1 MGAVLSNHLQLRPY
15 QQAAIDGLYDY
26 WSDKRGDNPLIVA
39 PTGAGKSLIIGKLIE
54 DALSFPGTRILM
66 LTHVSELIEQN
77 AKELIGLLPGVDLG
91 FYSASLGQK
100 RLDRQ
105 VTFAGIQS
113 IHNRAFDMVP
123 PPDLVLIDEAH
134 LVPKNTTTRYG
145 KFLNDL
151 RTCNPDVKVVGLTAT
166 PYRLDSGYLHKG
178 EGSIFDGIAY
188 DIPVGMLMDQGFLSP
203 LVSKGAKSKIDL
215 SNVGMRGGEFI
226 ESQLAMAASDPE
238 LVKATVAEIVH
249 FGQKRKSWLIF
260 ASGVNHAE
268 MLKAEFAEHGIDSEV
283 VTGGDSKTDR
293 RERIEDFKAL
303 RLRCLINI
311 GVLTAGFN
319 HPATD
324 LVAMVRATASA
335 GLYVQIAGRGTRLA
349 HGKTDCLFL
358 DFGGNVER
366 HGFIDAVRVRDKT
379 QSRGGGDAPVKE
391 CPDCQTMVNAG
402 ARYCPCGFKFPDP
415 ELNHGAKA
423 YGGAVLSSQV
433 VAEWVDVDDVVYSRH
448 QKQGKPD
455 SIKVT
460 YHCGITSVSEWLCP
474 DHGGYAASRYKARM
488 KALGATAETTA
499 DALDEASKSWTIP
512 TRVKIKPRVDD
523 PRFHEIVQFDYS
535 EGRKPKPV
543 GETLSWDG
551 DIPEFEDENFI
562 QF

>member
-1 MGAVLSNHLQLRPY
+1 MGKLELRPY
-15 QQAAIDGLYDY
+15 QSDAIDGLYQY
-26 WSDKRGDNPLIVA
+26 WADKRGDNPLIVV
-39 PTGAGKSLIIGKLIE
+39 PTGGGKSLIIGKLIE

-66 LTHVSELIEQN
+66 LTHVAELIEQN
-77 AKELIGLLPGVDLG
+77 AKELVGLLPGVDLG

-113 IHNRAFDMVP
+113 IYDRAFDMVP

-145 KFLNDL
+145 KFLDDL
-151 RTCNPDVKVVGLTAT
+151 RTCNSDVKVVGLTAT

-178 EGSIFDGIAY
+178 KDAIFDGIAY
-188 DIPVGMLMDQGFLSP
+188 DIPVGMLMDQGYLSP
-203 LVSKGAKSKIDL
+203 LVSKGAKAKIDL
-215 SNVGMRGGEFI
+215 TNVGMRGGEFI
-226 ESQLAMAASDPE
+226 ESQLATAASDPE

-249 FGQKRKSWLIF
+249 FGADRKSWLVF
-260 ASGVNHAE
+260 ASGVQHAE
-268 MLKAEFAEHGIDSEV
+268 MIKAEMEAHGIDAEI
-283 VTGGDSKTDR
+283 VTGADNKTDR
-293 RERIEDFKAL
+293 RDRIADFKAM

-349 HGKTDCLFL
+349 PGKTDCLLL

-379 QSRGGGDAPVKE
+379 QGTGKGEAPAKE
-391 CPDCQTMVNAG
+391 CPDCQTMVPAG
-402 ARYCPCGFKFPDP
+402 SRYCPCGHKFPDP
-415 ELNHGAKA
+415 ELNHGKTA

-433 VAEWVDVDDVVYSRH
+433 VAEWVDVDSVTYARH
-448 QKQGKPD
+448 KKEGKPD
-455 SIKVT
+455 SIKVS
-460 YHCGITSVSEWLCP
+460 YHCGLKTINEWLCP

-488 KALGATAETTA
+488 PALGAVADSTE
-499 DALDEASKSWTIP
+499 DALAEAPKAWTLP
-512 TRVKIKPRVDD
+512 TRIKIKPRADD
-523 PRFHEIVQFDYS
+523 PRFDEIVQLDYS
-535 EGRKPKPV
+535 AGKKPTPV
-543 GETLSWDG
+543 GQTLSWDG
-551 DIPEFEDENFI
+551 EIPDYDDEFIPF
-562 QF
+562 